1 VDAHTLNYIDVT
13 SYTMGINL
21 VERRYFY
28 IFLIGTLT
36 LLLFARYFPLL
47 RLFRVI

>member
-1 VDAHTLNYIDVT
+1 MDVT

-28 IFLIGTLT
+28 NFLMGTLT
-36 LLLFARYFPLL
+36 RLLFARYFPLL

>member
-1 VDAHTLNYIDVT
+1 MDVT
-13 SYTMGINL
+13 SYTMGINP
-21 VERRYFY
+21 VDRRYFD
-28 IFLIGTLT
+28 LLLMGTLT